1 MIKMILKMEIKIAV
15 LIVTVLFAASAY
27 AQTPT
32 PAPKPPDVLESGWN
46 VSVNGSYSNLTNA
59 PTNNGFVTGM
69 SFRMAQHWN
78 LRSDVYI
85 LQSPQG
91 LTMALAGPEYRFG
104 LEHILK
110 NTNFAANANRIEA
123 FFNAGAGTARTSTV
137 ILAKDGSSIVNLS
150 KAKFAYSVG
159 GGFDIKLSDT
169 VTVRPLDIKY
179 VRSSFLEYG
188 GGVYGN
194 QLAFAAGLGLR
205 F

>member
-1 MIKMILKMEIKIAV
+1 MNPHRKHLYCLA
-15 LIVTVLFAASAY
+15 LLAALLLLSTLAAE
-27 AQTPT
+27 AQTT
-32 PAPKPPDVLESGWN
+32 KPPDVLENAWN
-46 VSVNGSYSNLTNA
+46 VSVNGAYSNLTNA
-59 PTNNGFVTGM
+59 PTNNGFVTGV
-69 SFRMAQHWN
+69 SFRLSQHLN

-91 LTMALAGPEYRFG
+91 LTMALAGPEYRFS
-104 LEHILK
+104 LEHLLK
-110 NTNFAANANRIEA
+110 STAFAANASRIEP
-123 FFNAGAGTARTSTV
+123 FFNVGAGTARTSTV
-137 ILAKDGSSIVNLS
+137 VLAKDGSSIVNLS

-159 GGFDIKLSDT
+159 GGFDIKVSDT
-169 VTVRPLDIKY
+169 LSIRPLDIKY